1 MLVVTRGPGGRG
13 APDRGEPP
21 SRTRLPTS
29 AARRARC
36 SPGAFRVARTL
47 PFSPPRLHRGRPL
60 AHAAAAARRA
70 EGDRCRLGVF
80 LGSTPLPAPRST
92 PPPPVQPRPARVPR
106 AAAGGRACDGRGACL
121 SHTPNTP
128 PLTPST
134 AAHQRGP
141 SSQFLVHATTPTL
154 HCGPYSTDAPRSVVS
169 PLLSLDFFFFLDT
182 SKVACV
188 SLRGCGVAWVRGC
201 VGGVS
206 GGGPPLGASRGRT
219 RRRAPAGVSRAAL

>member
-1 MLVVTRGPGGRG
+1 MGSLRVEPASQPPRRDERG
-13 APDRGEPP
+13 APPALSGWPGP
-21 SRTRLPTS
+21 SPSHHHVSIEVVPWPT
-29 AARRARC
+29 
-36 SPGAFRVARTL
+36 
-47 PFSPPRLHRGRPL
+47 RPL
-60 AHAAAAARRA
+60 RH
-70 EGDRCRLGVF
+70 GV
-80 LGSTPLPAPRST
+80 LKATGAGWACSSGALPSPLPVQP